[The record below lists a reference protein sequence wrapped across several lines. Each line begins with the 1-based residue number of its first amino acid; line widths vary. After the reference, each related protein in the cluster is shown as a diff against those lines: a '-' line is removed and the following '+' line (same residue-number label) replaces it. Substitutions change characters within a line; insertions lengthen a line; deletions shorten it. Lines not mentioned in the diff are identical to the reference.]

1 MICMVLV
8 SFEILSNS
16 TLNTLKKEKNY
27 SACIFFVN
35 RSLQMTIAGRYELE
49 NTLGSQN
56 EALPSHISHLINSVR
71 PGSIDPMTAVVQR
84 VKAFCV
90 LLSFLFHDTTR
101 LNGTLF
107 LIYFISLFHLTP

>member
-1 MICMVLV
+1 M
-8 SFEILSNS
+8 SQGEFK
-16 TLNTLKKEKNY
+16 LNV
-27 SACIFFVN
+27 AAG
-35 RSLQMTIAGRYELE
+35 MTFSSVRDHVGV
-49 NTLGSQN
+49 TT
-56 EALPSHISHLINSVR
+56 VR
-71 PGSIDPMTAVVQR
+71 PGSIDPMTTVVQR

>member
-1 MICMVLV
+1 MVFMAVCVTTIFPDHKLTLLV
-8 SFEILSNS
+8 SNIPQQNVKYFDIL
-16 TLNTLKKEKNY
+16 
-27 SACIFFVN
+27 IFGHF
-35 RSLQMTIAGRYELE
+35 Y
-49 NTLGSQN
+49 
-56 EALPSHISHLINSVR
+56 VR